1 MRLMKAARLHAT
13 RSDLSVDSVPV
24 PELGADDVLVK
35 VEAAGICHSDVNYR
49 DGVAPVARLP
59 MTLGHEF
66 AGTVAEKGAGAI
78 GVETGDGVCVHYVIS
93 CGKCAYCASGRETYC
108 EQYRM
113 IGKDVDGGF
122 AEFARVPS
130 RNVLRIPPTL
140 PIDQAAIL
148 GCAVST
154 AFHGLRRGRAKE
166 GETVLVNGLGGL
178 GLHAVQIASRVFK
191 AGRVIAV
198 DVSDAKLQLAER
210 FGADSLVNA
219 SQEGAGERIRE
230 LTDGKLADL
239 ALDFVGRRGTVENLL
254 RWVGKGG
261 RLVVVGI
268 SPDSVTFSPY
278 TGLIGREVE
287 LIGVNDHLK
296 SELAELIRLVESG
309 TLDLSQSITQRV
321 RLEDIN
327 RGMRMLREQTGSPI
341 RIVLTT

>member
-154 AFHGLRRGRAKE
+154 AFHSLRRGRAKE